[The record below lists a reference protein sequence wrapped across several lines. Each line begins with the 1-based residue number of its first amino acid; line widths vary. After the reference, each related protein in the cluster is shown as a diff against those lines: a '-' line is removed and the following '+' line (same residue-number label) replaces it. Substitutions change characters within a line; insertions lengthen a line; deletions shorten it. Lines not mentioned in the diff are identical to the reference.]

1 MQRRL
6 EELDRNGVNLDS
18 LWMGNENGGGG
29 VREML
34 DLGENRN
41 RDWEF
46 LEALF
51 GSDGGGGRENVNVG
65 SMERRRTVLAD
76 MLSGMSVRMLIER
89 EERRRRE
96 RGSRL
101 VASLKETS
109 MVRLY
114 CRCCCIY
121 LL

>member
-6 EELDRNGVNLDS
+6 DELDRMGGLDS
-18 LWMGNENGGGG
+18 ILRDNER
-29 VREML
+29 REML

-51 GSDGGGGRENVNVG
+51 GEGGGGGDDSHEGNNGG
-65 SMERRRTVLAD
+65 SSNSNNLERRRTVLAD

-109 MVRLY
+109 MVSLH
-114 CRCCCIY
+114 
-121 LL
+121 

>member
-6 EELDRNGVNLDS
+6 EELDRNAVYLSGGRGGAS
-18 LWMGNENGGGG
+18 FGGGNG
-29 VREML
+29 EML

-51 GSDGGGGRENVNVG
+51 AVNGAADGDGDNNHGGGENQL
-65 SMERRRTVLAD
+65 ERRRTMLMD
-76 MLSGMSVRMLIER
+76 LLSGMSVRMLVER

-101 VASLKETS
+101 VALLKETS
-109 MVRLY
+109 MVSFSA
-114 CRCCCIY
+114 
-121 LL
+121 